1 MLSTKDENCT
11 VAEGPKT
18 TRRICSPLKGEKS
31 NLFQPRICRKPDE
44 SHFNFKFQSVI
55 TCICF

>member
-44 SHFNFKFQSVI
+44 SHFKFQSVI